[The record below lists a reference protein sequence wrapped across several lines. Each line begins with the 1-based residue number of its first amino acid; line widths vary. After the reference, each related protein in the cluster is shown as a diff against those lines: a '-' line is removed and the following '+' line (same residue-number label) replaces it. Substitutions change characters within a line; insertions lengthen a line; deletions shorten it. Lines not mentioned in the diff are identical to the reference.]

1 MNAIRDLV
9 ARAYD
14 RLFPLPEVSDLSAEE
29 YAGWTD
35 EQYAEHNRRIEARLA
50 RIEREKAQVRRELE
64 AEERNMRRGT
74 G

>member
-35 EQYAEHNRRIEARLA
+35 EQYAEHNRRI
-50 RIEREKAQVRRELE
+50 
-64 AEERNMRRGT
+64 
-74 G
+74 